1 MYPRIPWE
9 LVAVLLGSAKHTSET
24 TALYSYSI
32 HLSSGPISKLLISS
46 VNVTLRGSTRFL
58 EFGDVLL
65 GTHQLVSHLSCV
77 ERDTFSC
84 FLNAFAE
91 LRNAAFNL
99 DCLTACPSATYR
111 LPLIGFSPYFLFEVF
126 SKICGENSSNMT
138 RITATLY

>member
-9 LVAVLLGSAKHTSET
+9 LVAFLLGSAEHTSGT

-32 HLSSGPISKLLISS
+32 NLSSGPIAKLLMSS
-46 VNVTLRGSTRFL
+46 VNVTLRGSTRFSGIWWRTL
-58 EFGDVLL
+58 RYPPTRFSPFMCGKRHLF
-65 GTHQLVSHLSCV
+65 VSLS
-77 ERDTFSC
+77 
-84 FLNAFAE
+84 AFAK
-91 LRNAAFNL
+91 LRNAAFTL

-138 RITATLY
+138 RITAALH